1 MLVRRTN
8 IVSLRKG
15 PLIRTVVVRVRC
27 LVWVHA
33 FKLTLKEF
41 WRAWRSKVTDG
52 ARLVLKQLFLGLE
65 LKGLGLEFRLHR
77 VDSRPL
83 LLHGSI
89 PTRFLVQRTSLKEV
103 DWHLP
108 TLLESS
114 MLGASAHHCPIK
126 VS

>member
-1 MLVRRTN
+1 M
-8 IVSLRKG
+8 I
-15 PLIRTVVVRVRC
+15 
-27 LVWVHA
+27 WVHA
-33 FKLTLKEF
+33 LKLTLEEF
-41 WRAWRSKVTDG
+41 WRAWRPKVTDG
-52 ARLVLKQLFLGLE
+52 ARLVLKQLFLSLE

-89 PTRFLVQRTSLKEV
+89 PTRFLVERTSLKEV

-108 TLLESS
+108 TLLKTS
-114 MLGASAHHCPIK
+114 MLGTSAHHSPVK